1 MQSRIAGAL
10 LLASTTALVAVLA
23 PASPALA
30 QDPCRAAAIQSPAPA
45 AVISG
50 TVAILG
56 AARIDDFSF
65 YKVEWAPESR
75 APSWSAVSSTVSQP
89 LDGGVLDRWDTT
101 RLPDGTYRLKLTVV
115 DQQSQEVCRRTVS
128 GLKVANQSPPP
139 SPEASA
145 SPEDPADPTVIARAG
160 RPAPGT
166 GSPEPEDRD
175 ASTAAPEASSE
186 ATTADD
192 EAADDEASAA
202 APTDTPP
209 VEIAP
214 PPVPRSGGFLPSF
227 GELAFCFGSTFL
239 ATLAVVLWLWRRR
252 DEWTG

>member
-1 MQSRIAGAL
+1 MQTVWVIAETRDGAL
-10 LLASTTALVAVLA
+10 KKVSLEL
-23 PASPALA
+23 
-30 QDPCRAAAIQSPAPA
+30 
-45 AVISG
+45 IS
-50 TVAILG
+50 
-56 AARIDDFSF
+56 AARSLG
-65 YKVEWAPESR
+65 S
-75 APSWSAVSSTVSQP
+75 
-89 LDGGVLDRWDTT
+89 
-101 RLPDGTYRLKLTVV
+101 
-115 DQQSQEVCRRTVS
+115 
-128 GLKVANQSPPP
+128 
-139 SPEASA
+139 
-145 SPEDPADPTVIARAG
+145 
-160 RPAPGT
+160 

-175 ASTAAPEASSE
+175 ASTAAPEAPSE

-192 EAADDEASAA
+192 EADDVEASAS